1 MNRFGLRR
9 YGLHPVSIGYDPSLA
24 GDSAGL
30 VVMALPTK
38 PGGPFRV
45 LERYQL
51 RGEEFEDQRPTA
63 SRSSCSDTTWWTLR
77 LTQRAWGMA

>member
-38 PGGPFRV
+38 LGGPFRV